1 MDKDKLI
8 EKSIELLEKHKNDQF
23 FADVSKM
30 SEFELKE
37 ITGDENEGI
46 MLFNFDFNYWLTNE
60 SQEAE
65 LDKKMILV
73 DYSEEWNI
81 DLDIKVK
88 YQAID
93 GGYLITKQSVEG
105 EDTFIGLEDER
116 IINEEDEEQVI
127 SQGIEPVD
135 FVSEHFEKNIK
146 DNSGLKF
153 INESICMTS
162 NMIDDFSEMVY

>member
-8 EKSIELLEKHKNDQF
+8 KKSIELLEKNKNQQF
-23 FADVSKM
+23 FADISKT

-37 ITGDENEGI
+37 IMGDEKEGI
-46 MLFNFDFNYWLTNE
+46 LLFDFDFNHWLTNE
-60 SQEAE
+60 SQEAKLE
-65 LDKKMILV
+65 NIEILV
-73 DYSEEWNI
+73 DYNEEWNI

-93 GGYLITKQSVEG
+93 EGYLITKQSIEG
-105 EDTFIGLEDER
+105 ESHFITLDDEQ
-116 IINEEDEEQVI
+116 IINEEDEELII
-127 SQGIEPVD
+127 SRGIEPVD
-135 FVSEHFEKNIK
+135 FIFDHFEKNIK